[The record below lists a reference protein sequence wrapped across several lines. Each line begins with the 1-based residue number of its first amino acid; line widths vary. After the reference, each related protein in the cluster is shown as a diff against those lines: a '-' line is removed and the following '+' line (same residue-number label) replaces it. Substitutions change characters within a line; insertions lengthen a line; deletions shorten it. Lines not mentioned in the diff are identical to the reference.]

1 MREGFAR
8 PNRWALIAAVLVG
21 GAALAAPLP
30 VLEVVGGGSRVLALD
45 PASGFTYEYRQSIY
59 DVPVHEHFHL
69 ENDRLRLVRVRSP
82 HPAALEYFRWPG
94 TVRSDGEWLSID
106 APDVVQEELVIR
118 VAAEGQQR
126 LRMRAGYFVAL
137 DGIRADV
144 VHVRAATRPLVL
156 WLPLRVRQ
164 ID

>member
-1 MREGFAR
+1 
-8 PNRWALIAAVLVG
+8 
-21 GAALAAPLP
+21 
-30 VLEVVGGGSRVLALD
+30 
-45 PASGFTYEYRQSIY
+45 
-59 DVPVHEHFHL
+59 
-69 ENDRLRLVRVRSP
+69 
-82 HPAALEYFRWPG
+82 
-94 TVRSDGEWLSID
+94 
-106 APDVVQEELVIR
+106 VVQEELVIR

-144 VHVRAATRPLVL
+144 VHVRAATRPLVV